1 MSTELDLAYHL
12 KRCIEIFAE
21 DIFPAEQY
29 IEMKHAERALGD
41 WIKETT
47 KRYERVAEFKAQKR
61 DHQAKRSIKVFLA
74 SRGNAQRSKSRAQG
88 RDIGARKLA

>member
-12 KRCIEIFAE
+12 LRCIQIFAE

-29 IEMKHAERALGD
+29 VEMKHAERALED

-47 KRYERVAEFKAQKR
+47 KQYERVAEFKAQKR
-61 DHQAKRSIKVFLA
+61 DRKTERSITVFLA
-74 SRGNAQRSKSRAQG
+74 SRGNAQRSKSKSERG
-88 RDIGARKLA
+88 DLRIRELA